1 MNWCQH
7 KVSLLCNVFMQ
18 SLLALTVFAASG
30 AARAQAPLTLEFAIE
45 PSYSQEQMQEVYRP
59 FLSYLEKST
68 GYKFKLV
75 TFRNYNSYWQEM
87 REKQGWDLTFDE
99 AHFTDYRIER
109 MKFEPLVRTIEP
121 GTYVLASGNEV
132 GAGNTTAL
140 LAERITTM
148 AAPSLGYAL
157 LLEYFPNPMQ
167 QPDIRTNAASWLD
180 AVDAVFAEESR
191 ATMVP
196 ASVAAAYPNLYEVV
210 RSREFAGPAISAS
223 SKVAPEVK
231 AKITEALLKMHEDQD
246 AFAAL
251 NELRISQFVKATAL
265 EYQGSGKVLKN
276 FYGYGL

>member
-1 MNWCQH
+1 MKSCLQQLN
-7 KVSLLCNVFMQ
+7 LIRIRLAQ
-18 SLLALTVFAASG
+18 SFAAIIFL
-30 AARAQAPLTLEFAIE
+30 AAANCAFAQAPVTLEFAIE
-45 PSYSQEQMQEVYRP
+45 PSYGPEQMKEVYQP

-87 REKQGWDLTFDE
+87 REKKGWDLTFDE

-109 MKFEPLVRTIEP
+109 MKFEPLVRTLEA
-121 GTYVLASGNEV
+121 GTYVLASGNDV
-132 GAGNTTAL
+132 GAGNTNAL

-196 ASVAAAYPNLYEVV
+196 ASVAAAYPNLYEIV

-223 SKVAPEVK
+223 SNVAPEVK

-251 NELRISQFVKATAL
+251 NELRISQFVKASAL

>member
-1 MNWCQH
+1 MKGCLNQ
-7 KVSLLCNVFMQ
+7 VSRFSSTLKQSVF
-18 SLLALTVFAASG
+18 ALTVFAATS
-30 AARAQAPLTLEFAIE
+30 ASFAQAPLTLEFAIE

-68 GYKFKLV
+68 GYKFKLI

-87 REKQGWDLTFDE
+87 REKRGWDLTFDE

-109 MKFEPLVRTIEP
+109 MEFEPLVRTLEP
-121 GTYVLASGNEV
+121 GTYVLASSNDL

-196 ASVAAAYPNLYEVV
+196 ANVAAAYPNLYEIV
-210 RSREFAGPAISAS
+210 RSREFSGPAISAS

-246 AFAAL
+246 AFSAL